1 MKKAKLIINTAHK
14 AFRCFL
20 SSLFCFVYSVSS
32 CSIRVE
38 FKFNSPIA
46 NSIDINITATAYL
59 SKDIADKKRVL
70 FNGIFYTLGRTF
82 SYTALGLVFY
92 FGASKFHVAKMLQ
105 NISGLYL
112 GIALIIIGILMLD
125 VIKFNIPALS
135 KITSKVSEKR
145 MKKNYL
151 NAFLLGVLFALAF
164 CPYSGVLYFGVLI
177 PMTISSPSGL
187 LLPPVFAIATGLPV
201 IIIAYL
207 LAYSMSNVGK
217 FYNRM
222 KSFEVWFRRIVSAVF
237 IVVGIYYIVTNI

>member
-1 MKKAKLIINTAHK
+1 MEFLQQIVDNSDIPVFTAFILGLMT
-14 AFRCFL
+14 A
-20 SSLFCFVYSVSS
+20 
-32 CSIRVE
+32 I
-38 FKFNSPIA
+38 SPCPLA
-46 NSIDINITATAYL
+46 MNITATAYL
-59 SKDIADKKRVL
+59 SKDIADKKRVFL
-70 FNGIFYTLGRTF
+70 NGIFYTLGRVF
-82 SYTALGLVFY
+82 SYTALGLIFY

-105 NISGLYL
+105 NVSGLYL

-125 VIKFNIPALS
+125 VIKFNIPLLS
-135 KITSKVSEKR
+135 KFTAKVSEKK
-145 MKKNYL
+145 MKNNYL

-177 PMTISSPSGL
+177 PMTISSATGL
-187 LLPPVFAIATGLPV
+187 ILPPVYAIATGLPV

-237 IVVGIYYIVTNI
+237 IIIGVYYIIINI